1 MKKAAAAA
9 LILTLLGTGAF
20 FNVRHLDSLT
30 QHLVC
35 QIEASRVLCEAG
47 DALAARESLQ
57 NALDDWNQSENYTH
71 IVLRHS
77 EVDAVSEDF
86 YDLCSCLDGGD
97 TDSAP
102 GLYDKL
108 TARLLSITAMEH
120 LTWKSVF

>member
-1 MKKAAAAA
+1 MKKAAASA

-71 IVLRHS
+71 IFLRHS

-97 TDSAP
+97 TDSARACTISSP
-102 GLYDKL
+102 P
-108 TARLLSITAMEH
+108 AC
-120 LTWKSVF
+120 